1 MRKPGRAACHLP
13 YTVDHERP
21 DLPRHDRRRR
31 TLGAPGGHE
40 RRLARPAADATVTLA
55 VRAHADGREIV
66 VRRAE
71 ETTADGVPRV
81 RIDAVVR

>member
-1 MRKPGRAACHLP
+1 MRTHPPDAA
-13 YTVDHERP
+13 TAAG
-21 DLPRHDRRRR
+21 DRRRR
-31 TLGAPGGHE
+31 SLGPPGRHE
-40 RRLARPAADATVTLA
+40 RRLPRDPADAAMTLE

-71 ETTADGVPRV
+71 ERTTRGTARV